1 MTGTGKLVK
10 TMVVEAA
17 DLAKYVASAAQV
29 RSHNASCDSICVS
42 SWHILNAL
50 SLWLGQVGLEWVDS
64 MAAGDTTRPRS
75 TPQARRTASA
85 SSAGSPSQRAGD
97 APLVSAIRE
106 AGAQSD
112 SLLAPPFSVFE
123 EHSVDDNG

>member
-1 MTGTGKLVK
+1 MVTGTGKLVK

-29 RSHNASCDSICVS
+29 RNHNIYVLPDCLPSR
-42 SWHILNAL
+42 L
-50 SLWLGQVGLEWVDS
+50 SRSLTVMLRSLQVGLEWVDS
-64 MAAGDTTRPRS
+64 MAAGDTTPPRS

-97 APLVSAIRE
+97 APLVSAIHE
-106 AGAQSD
+106 AGAYSPLIAT
-112 SLLAPPFSVFE
+112 SCLIGL
-123 EHSVDDNG
+123 